1 MKGTHS
7 MKKRTLGKN
16 GLEVSEIG
24 LRCMGMSGPAAD
36 KAEMVS
42 LMRSAVD
49 MGVTFFDTAEVYGP
63 HTNEELVGEALEPIR
78 QDVKIATK
86 CGIKIMDGKQ
96 VLDGRPET
104 IRVAIEGSLKR
115 LKTDHVDLYYL
126 HRVDPNVP
134 IEDVAQT
141 MACLMKEGKIL
152 NWGLSEAGTATIRRA
167 HAVCPLAAVQSEYSM
182 WWREPEK
189 ELIPTLEELGIG
201 FVPFSPLG
209 KGFLTGKIGADAK
222 FGSDDFRSVV
232 PRFKPKSLRKNQALA
247 QCVKDAASGM
257 GITPAQLALAWV
269 IAKKSWIAPIPGT
282 TKLSRLKEN
291 LAAADVC
298 LTGEQMRKLDEF
310 LAAAEI
316 GGDRYPPELAARVGK

>member
-1 MKGTHS
+1 

-24 LRCMGMSGPAAD
+24 LGCMGMSHGYGPAAD

-42 LMRSAVD
+42 LMRSAAD

-78 QDVKIATK
+78 QNVKIATK

-104 IRVAIEGSLKR
+104 IRAAIEGSLKR

-167 HAVCPLAAVQSEYSM
+167 HAVCPLAARPERIFNVVARTRKGAYTYS
-182 WWREPEK
+182 
-189 ELIPTLEELGIG
+189 
-201 FVPFSPLG
+201 
-209 KGFLTGKIGADAK
+209 
-222 FGSDDFRSVV
+222 
-232 PRFKPKSLRKNQALA
+232 
-247 QCVKDAASGM
+247 
-257 GITPAQLALAWV
+257 
-269 IAKKSWIAPIPGT
+269 
-282 TKLSRLKEN
+282 
-291 LAAADVC
+291 
-298 LTGEQMRKLDEF
+298 
-310 LAAAEI
+310 
-316 GGDRYPPELAARVGK
+316 